1 MKVYAHWVT
10 TAYRIKEVA
19 ERSGF
24 SAATLRYYEDIGLL
38 PESSR
43 TPGGYRTYD
52 DHTLDRLAFIA
63 RAKQLGCSLDEIADL
78 LVAWDG
84 GSCGPVQDR
93 LRIAVAEKV
102 AAAQQQIVE
111 LMTLTA
117 ELQRAAASLEGH
129 RPDGPCDDTCGCFAD
144 SPTSETGPPSRSVSL
159 VAKPLH
165 DPSDEVPIACTLA
178 SDSLHGR
185 LEDWR
190 GLLDHVG
197 RREPID
203 NGIRAEFA
211 STVPLH
217 ELIRLTA
224 AEQDCCQFLNFAIT
238 VDPRGTALEVTA
250 AADAISIVHALFGAS
265 A

>member
-1 MKVYAHWVT
+1 MKVYAHGVT
-10 TAYRIKEVA
+10 TAYRIKDVA

-24 SAATLRYYEDIGLL
+24 SAATLRYYEEIGLL

-43 TPGGYRTYD
+43 TPGGYRIYD

-63 RAKQLGCSLDEIADL
+63 RAKQIGCSLDEIAEL
-78 LVAWDG
+78 AVAWDG

-93 LRIAVAEKV
+93 LRIAVAEKLD
-102 AAAQQQIVE
+102 AAQRQIGE
-111 LMTLTA
+111 LMTLTS

-129 RPDGPCDDTCGCFAD
+129 RPDGPCDDTCGCFAEP
-144 SPTSETGPPSRSVSL
+144 PTSETGPQPRSVSL
-159 VAKPLH
+159 VSKPLH
-165 DPSDEVPIACTLA
+165 ERTDGVPIACTLA
-178 SDSLHGR
+178 SESLQGR

-190 GLLDHVG
+190 RLLGHVG
-197 RREPID
+197 RREHVG
-203 NGIRAEFA
+203 NGVRAEFA

-224 AEQDCCQFLNFAIT
+224 AEHDCCQFLNFAIT
-238 VDPRGTALEVTA
+238 VDRRGIALEVTA
-250 AADAISIVHALFGAS
+250 ADDAISIVHALFGAS